1 MSTTGITPSLEQQ
14 IQELQRRMREQ
25 VPPEILDVFAAS
37 AAELARLPLSDA
49 VGVGARAPDF
59 ELPNAAART
68 VRLADL
74 LAAGPVALAFYRG
87 EWCPYCNLQLR
98 AYQAIL
104 PQIED
109 LGGTLVAISPQTP
122 DHSLS
127 MAEKNELGF
136 EVLSDEGNAVARRY
150 GLVFSL
156 EDAIRETY
164 RAGGMDIPAFNGDES
179 WELPVPATY
188 VLGEDGL
195 VALAFVEGDYRRR
208 LEPAAIIEAFG
219 RLRATPGSAATGT

>member
-1 MSTTGITPSLEQQ
+1 MSTTEITTSLEQQ
-14 IQELQRRMREQ
+14 IQELQHSMREQ
-25 VPPEILDVFAAS
+25 APPEILDALAAN

-49 VGVGARAPDF
+49 VGVGEQAPDF
-59 ELPNAAART
+59 ALPNAAATT

-74 LAAGPVALAFYRG
+74 LAGGPAVLAFYRG

-104 PQIED
+104 PQIEA
-109 LGGTLVAISPQTP
+109 LGGTLVAISPQTA

-136 EVLSDEGNAVARRY
+136 EVLSDEGNVVARRY
-150 GLVFSL
+150 GLVFSV

-164 RAGGMDIPAFNGDES
+164 RAVGVDLPAFNGDES
-179 WELPVPATY
+179 WELPVPGTF
-188 VLGEDGL
+188 VLGGDGT
-195 VALAFVEGDYRRR
+195 VALSFVEGDYRRR
-208 LEPAAIIEAFG
+208 LEPAAIIEALG
-219 RLRATPGSAATGT
+219 RVRATR